1 MSDIFISYANADR
14 PRVGPL
20 VEALEQR
27 GWSVWWDRTILPGKT
42 WDRAIETALAE
53 CRCVVVLW
61 SQDSI
66 QSDWVKAEAE
76 EARQRGTLI
85 PALLDNVNIPLE
97 FRRVETANLTDW
109 PRSLPSAG
117 LDDLVRAISA
127 VLSPGAPRPLAA
139 DTGAS
144 ANTGLPPVER
154 AGSSLGILIL
164 VGVAMFAAIAGVIW
178 YFAAGHR
185 EAPAARTAAVG
196 QPDANA
202 PGDKPDETA
211 SSPSSPTSSAPD
223 DSSGNAPGGRRPAP
237 KRRKRKPDK
246 AAESSKA
253 SPAAAEAV
261 DFSGAWKADL
271 NYLNLWQSARE
282 IYHETFLF
290 AIDGDE
296 VTGSASLLGI
306 PRTISEGKVH
316 GHDISFVTRF
326 PLTEGT
332 QENRYS
338 GKISG
343 DRIEFQY
350 QDASDGRLI
359 PFTAV
364 RVKP

>member
-42 WDRAIETALAE
+42 WDKAIEAALAE
-53 CRCVVVLW
+53 SRCVVVLW

-76 EARQRGTLI
+76 EARRRGTLI

-97 FRRVETANLTDW
+97 FKRVETANLMDW

-127 VLSPGAPRPLAA
+127 VLSPGAPQPRAA

-144 ANTGLPPVER
+144 AKTGLPPVQR
-154 AGSSLGILIL
+154 VRSSLGILIL
-164 VGVAMFAAIAGVIW
+164 LGAAMFAAIAGVIW
-178 YFAAGHR
+178 YFAAGHP
-185 EAPAARTAAVG
+185 EAPAPPAAAVVH
-196 QPDANA
+196 PDANR
-202 PGDKPDETA
+202 PGDKPDMA
-211 SSPSSPTSSAPD
+211 AGSPARSAPGN
-223 DSSGNAPGGRRPAP
+223 SSTNAPGDRKPGPN
-237 KRRKRKPDK
+237 RRKHKPEK
-246 AAESSKA
+246 PGSPKA
-253 SPAAAEAV
+253 SPPEAEV
-261 DFSGAWKADL
+261 VNFEGAWKADM
-271 NYLNLWQSARE
+271 NYLDLWQSARE
-282 IYHETFLF
+282 IYHESFRFT
-290 AIDGDE
+290 IDGDE
-296 VTGSASLLGI
+296 VTGTASLLGI
-306 PRTISEGKVH
+306 PRTISEGKVR
-316 GHDISFVTRF
+316 GDDISFVTRF

-343 DRIEFQY
+343 DRIEFKY
-350 QDASDGRLI
+350 QDASDGRVI